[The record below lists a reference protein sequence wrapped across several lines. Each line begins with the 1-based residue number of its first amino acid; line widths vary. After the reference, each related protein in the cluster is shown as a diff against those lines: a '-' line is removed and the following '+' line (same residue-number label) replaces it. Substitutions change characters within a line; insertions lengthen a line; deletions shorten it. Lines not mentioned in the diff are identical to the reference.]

1 MESKKQERD
10 FTMIDWY
17 KKALVENYANF
28 NGRARRSEYWNFT
41 LVNVLVIIALYVI
54 VIIGAVA
61 DIPVLAGIGGILV
74 MIFAL
79 GTFIPHLAVAV
90 RRLHDTGKSGAF
102 LLLGL
107 IPFVS
112 LILLVFYATEGDKN
126 TNQYGEDPKDLSRQT
141 LMTAV

>member
-41 LVNVLVIIALYVI
+41 LVNVFVIIALYVI
-54 VIIGAVA
+54 MILGAIA

-102 LLLGL
+102 LLLGFV
-107 IPFVS
+107 PFVS

-126 TNQYGEDPKDLSRQT
+126 TNQYGEDPKDFSRET

>member
-1 MESKKQERD
+1 
-10 FTMIDWY
+10 MIDWY

-41 LVNVLVIIALYVI
+41 LVNVFVIIALYVI
-54 VIIGAVA
+54 MILGAIA

-102 LLLGL
+102 LLLGFV
-107 IPFVS
+107 PFVS

-126 TNQYGEDPKDLSRQT
+126 TNQYGEDPKDFSRET